1 MNLAPPRLSLDN
13 PRAIGLLAERLRAAD
28 YHESPILRLL
38 NIGRGESVLI
48 SEGALLLR
56 RLPDRGLLPALVRL
70 FFLVRPMDSDA
81 AARDL
86 APLSLDLLE
95 SMGLVALGPGVVTPR
110 VRIYPFI
117 DLFLV
122 SDPHIEDVATLPSD
136 FVIGLNA
143 TSASLAAITIR
154 RPVESALDIG
164 TGFGIQALYAA
175 RHCRRV
181 VATDINARALN
192 MAAFNA
198 ALNGIHNVEF
208 REGSLFDPVE
218 GETFG
223 LIVSNPPYVIS
234 PETGLQFRD
243 SGSSGDSLS
252 RTLVRRLP
260 AYLRDG
266 GTASVR
272 CSWALRAGESGTSP
286 LAAWVEGSGCDAL
299 LLHASTESPF
309 EYAAGWNRTLLA
321 HRPKEFETRVDQWLA
336 YFRDLGIQAIA
347 TGSLV
352 LRKRAGGVP
361 WIRSEIMT
369 LLGDPGGGRMLERMF
384 EAQDWIA
391 ESPDARAAVFAPMTD
406 IKIEQAAWFH
416 EGSFGVREIGLSF
429 VSGLQLRGS
438 MDPTILSVIS
448 LFDGERPLGAILDRV
463 APGSGPEEIRK
474 RDRITASIV
483 RLYALGFLARKP
495 A

>member
-1 MNLAPPRLSLDN
+1 MNLAPARLSLEN
-13 PRAIGLLAERLRAAD
+13 PQAISLLAEQLRAAG
-28 YHESPILRLL
+28 YYESPILRLL
-38 NIGRGESVLI
+38 AIGRGQSVLI
-48 SEGALLLR
+48 SEAALLMR
-56 RLPDRGLLPALVRL
+56 RLPERGLLPALIRL
-70 FFLVRPMDSDA
+70 FFLVRPMDADI

-86 APLSLDLLE
+86 APLSLDSLE

-143 TSASLAAITIR
+143 TSVSLAAITIR
-154 RPVESALDIG
+154 NPVESALDIG
-164 TGFGIQALYAA
+164 TGFGIQALYVA
-175 RHCRRV
+175 RHSKRV
-181 VATDINARALN
+181 VATDINPRALN

-208 REGSLFDPVE
+208 REGSLFEPVA
-218 GETFG
+218 GETFD

-234 PETGLQFRD
+234 PEKGLQFRD
-243 SGSSGDSLS
+243 SGISGDSLS
-252 RTLVRRLP
+252 RTLVRQLP
-260 AYLRDG
+260 AYLRTG

-286 LAAWVEGSGCDAL
+286 LAAWVEGSGCDSL
-299 LLHASTESPF
+299 LLHASTESPL
-309 EYAAGWNRTLLA
+309 EYAAGWNRPLLA
-321 HRPKEFETRVDQWLA
+321 NRPREFETRMDQWLD
-336 YFRDLGIQAIA
+336 YFRELGIQAIC
-347 TGSLV
+347 TGSVV

-361 WIRSEIMT
+361 WIRSEVIS
-369 LLGDPGGGRMLERMF
+369 LLGDPEGGRHLQRMF

-391 ESPDARAAVFAPMTD
+391 GSPDARAAVFEPMTD
-406 IKIEQAAWFH
+406 IKIEQSAWFH

-438 MDPTILSVIS
+438 MDPTLLSVLS
-448 LFDGERPLGAILDRV
+448 FFDGVRSLGEIIDRV
-463 APGSGPEEIRK
+463 APGPGPEEIQR
-474 RDRITASIV
+474 RDRIAASIV
-483 RLYALGFLARKP
+483 RLYALGFLARK
-495 A
+495 AT